1 MKAITRALSF
11 LLASLAWA
19 NFASAQSVTL
29 NSAQSITTLRLSAV
43 ACNAAAAAR
52 WTGWIPVSTQRNVIF
67 DVDFIDANASAAS
80 VDTRCET
87 STSSGTVADAG
98 RDLPVITATAA
109 TGTNSMTISTW
120 SWVATGGGAP
130 GTSSYVLYIENI
142 PAPYIE
148 CLFTCGGAAADN
160 ITVSSRG
167 INP

>member
-1 MKAITRALSF
+1 MIRLISF

-29 NSAQSITTLRLSAV
+29 NSAQTLTTARLTAV

-52 WTGWIPVSTQRNVIF
+52 WTGWIPVSTQRNVVF
-67 DVDFIDANASAAS
+67 DVDFVDANASAAS
-80 VDTRCET
+80 VDVRCEG
-87 STSSGTVADAG
+87 STSASTVADAG
-98 RDLPVITATAA
+98 RDLPVITATAT
-109 TGTNSMTISTW
+109 TGISLITISTL

-130 GTSSYVLYIENI
+130 GTSSYELYIENI
-142 PAPYIE
+142 PAPFVE

-160 ITVSSRG
+160 ITVASRG